1 VDRFADRYPILL
13 DIYEGYEEGSYSTFL
28 KKIAFQLRLGV
39 SFTIDEQFLSKLQED
54 SNANEPLA
62 AICLRT
68 LLAYSSKLPQVRE
81 LIFRKKGTCVYW
93 MPCTELKHDPYLAT
107 L

>member
-1 VDRFADRYPILL
+1 VDRFADKYSILL
-13 DIYEGYEEGSYSTFL
+13 DMYNGYEEGSYSTFL

-39 SFTIDEQFLSKLQED
+39 PFSINEHFLSKLQED

-68 LLAYSSKLPQVRE
+68 LLAYSSRLPQVRE
-81 LIFRKKGTCVYW
+81 LIFKKKGTCVYW
-93 MPCTELKHDPYLAT
+93 MPCAELKQDPYLAT